1 MAVSIIYAFYPVHFY
16 FSCNVDAVKSFTF
29 FIIWIA
35 SRSYLYA
42 FSFFF
47 LPSFVLLCI
56 FWFWKV
62 YVWLLSRMVIGYDEG
77 TIMIKMGREVPVASM
92 DTSGKIIWA
101 KHNEIQTVNIKI
113 VGAGFEVSWSL
124 FIIKWDNWK
133 GTCWWVIIFCKSGH
147 RWRKITPGCKRVRKL
162 RSIPTGTSGC
172 YYALCIWNLLLLQIY
187 SVVAWLNLFSF
198 FIWQWSF
205 LFNLILS
212 NLLVWS
218 EFEA

>member
-62 YVWLLSRMVIGYDEG
+62 YVPLLSRMVIGYDEG

-101 KHNEIQTVNIKI
+101 KHNEIQTVNIKT

-133 GTCWWVIIFCKSGH
+133 GLADGLSCFANQVTDGERLPLAVKELGSCDLYPQVLLDATMLFAFEICYYYRFIVWLHGWTCFPFLFGSGH
-147 RWRKITPGCKRVRKL
+147 
-162 RSIPTGTSGC
+162 
-172 YYALCIWNLLLLQIY
+172 
-187 SVVAWLNLFSF
+187 FS
-198 FIWQWSF
+198 
-205 LFNLILS
+205 LI
-212 NLLVWS
+212 
-218 EFEA
+218 